1 MTRLPPLMSN
11 HETAI
16 DDAAWASP
24 WRRRRVGEKVGLSLA
39 LILTALLTD
48 PWPGCVLV
56 ALISLVLI
64 LGAAKIR
71 PTLLAGVM
79 AAPIVFLLIGSIPV
93 AVHLGAEGWGIG
105 PVRVTAAGLT
115 TAVGLLAHGISG
127 TLAVMVLA
135 TTTPMV
141 DLLTWMRTLHVPDT
155 LLEIASLTYRRLF
168 VLLGTTWA
176 VHQAQRA
183 RLGDDASWRRRMD
196 TAAGTVGS
204 IMLRSWQRA
213 VRMQEGLEGRGYED
227 ALVTLTPRRRR
238 SWGFIAMTVGAVG
251 SVWALNWVSA

>member
-1 MTRLPPLMSN
+1 MSSN
-11 HETAI
+11 HESAI

-24 WRRRRVGEKVGLSLA
+24 WRRRRVGEKVTLSGA

-48 PWPGCVLV
+48 PWPGCALV
-56 ALISLVLI
+56 AVISLILI
-64 LGAAKIR
+64 LGSARIR
-71 PTLLAGVM
+71 PTLLATVM
-79 AAPIVFLLIGSIPV
+79 AAPVAFLLVGALPV
-93 AVHLGAEGWGIG
+93 AVHIGADGWGIG
-105 PVRVTAAGLT
+105 PLRVSATGLATAL
-115 TAVGLLAHGISG
+115 GLLAHGIAG

-155 LLEIASLTYRRLF
+155 LLEIASLTYRMLF

-183 RLGDDASWRRRMD
+183 RLGDDASWGRRMH
-196 TAAGTVGS
+196 TAAGTTGS

-213 VRMQEGLEGRGYED
+213 VRLQEGLEGRGFED
-227 ALVTLTPRRRR
+227 ALVTLSPRRER
-238 SWGFIAMTVGAVG
+238 SWPFIVMTLAAV
-251 SVWALNWVSA
+251 SVVWVATWVAP